1 MDDVLG
7 KIVNLQDLTRISHE
21 QKKRKKK
28 IVLCHGVFD
37 VVHPGH
43 LEYFRIAREHG
54 DTLLVSVTADR
65 YVNKGPNRPLFS
77 QEKRMHFLASLQ
89 IIDYVVLSDSPSSES
104 VIRSLRPDV
113 YAKGE
118 EYRNLETD
126 KTGKIQV
133 EKKAVEE
140 CGGSII
146 FTGGF
151 TSSSTK
157 IINTLSSQHNPVLLN
172 WRKTLRDKFTIDE
185 IIMWLN
191 KVEKRQPI
199 VTGETIVDRYTWCRP
214 LSKSSKDPLLAFEI
228 VESMNFPG
236 GILLIA
242 DHCSQLSSNTTLL
255 TARNESDL
263 FVIEQLEQL
272 SKNCTVKSLVDKDIA
287 TIIKHRFLDRGTKS
301 KLFETY
307 VFDPRN
313 FTEEIYLEMQEIIS
327 NVGDSIIIADYGHGF
342 FSEDFIKKLS
352 ETEKF
357 IALNV
362 QTNAGN
368 RGFNHISKYPRADFI
383 SLNGGELEL
392 QFRSRDLDYYEVVP
406 DIMQKMGARR
416 AILTLGENGLLVF
429 DVDGSVHSTP
439 ALTSRVV
446 DKVGAGDAVFASA
459 ALLASV
465 DTPIE
470 IIGLVSGVC
479 AAHEVQS
486 LGHHKSLTITDL
498 ERHVRSILL

>member
-1 MDDVLG
+1 M
-7 KIVNLQDLTRISHE
+7 
-21 QKKRKKK
+21 
-28 IVLCHGVFD
+28 
-37 VVHPGH
+37 
-43 LEYFRIAREHG
+43 Y
-54 DTLLVSVTADR
+54 
-65 YVNKGPNRPLFS
+65 
-77 QEKRMHFLASLQ
+77 FLASLQ
-89 IIDYVVLSDSPSSES
+89 IIDCVVLSDSPSSES
-104 VIRSLRPDV
+104 VIRSLKPDF

-118 EYRNLETD
+118 EYRNLDAD

-151 TSSSTK
+151 TSSSTT
-157 IINTLSSQHNPVLLN
+157 IINTLSSQHDPVLWN
-172 WRKTLRDKFTIDE
+172 WRKTLRDKFNIDE

-199 VTGETIVDRYTWCRP
+199 VMGETIVDRYTYCRP

-236 GILLIA
+236 GILPIA
-242 DHCSQLSSNTTLL
+242 DHCSQLSPNTTLL

-272 SKNCTVKSLVDKDIA
+272 SKKCIVKSLVDKDIT

-307 VFDPRN
+307 DFDPRN
-313 FTEEIYLEMQEIIS
+313 LTEEIYGEMQQIIS

-342 FSEDFIKKLS
+342 FSEDFIKNLL
-352 ETEKF
+352 ETGKF
-357 IALNV
+357 ISLNV

-392 QFRSRDLDYYEVVP
+392 QFRSRSLDYYEVVP
-406 DIMQKMGARR
+406 DIMQNMGARK

-446 DKVGAGDAVFASA
+446 DRVGAGDAVFASA

-486 LGHHKSLTITDL
+486 LGHHASLTITDL
-498 ERHVRSILL
+498 ERHVRSILS